1 LTYNILWYRFKNR
14 VLSLITLFRAAWS
27 CDGPVKV
34 AHDGEQGIRVFDQ
47 GNDFDCVITGIRMP
61 RMSGNAVAR
70 YIRNSLRPHTPVVAI
85 TGASEDAIDKEFFNS
100 YLIKPFRL
108 KSLIDLIGSLNKS
121 H

>member
-1 LTYNILWYRFKNR
+1 MARLLLIDDEEEILKS
-14 VLSLITLFRAAWS
+14 LSKGLSHLGYS
-27 CDGPVKV
+27 VKV

-61 RMSGNAVAR
+61 GMGGNEVAR
-70 YIRNSLRPHTPVVAI
+70 YIRNSLRPHTPVVAM
-85 TGASEDAIDKEFFNS
+85 TGSGEDAIDKEFFNS

-108 KSLIDLIGSLNKS
+108 KTLIDLIGTLRKS